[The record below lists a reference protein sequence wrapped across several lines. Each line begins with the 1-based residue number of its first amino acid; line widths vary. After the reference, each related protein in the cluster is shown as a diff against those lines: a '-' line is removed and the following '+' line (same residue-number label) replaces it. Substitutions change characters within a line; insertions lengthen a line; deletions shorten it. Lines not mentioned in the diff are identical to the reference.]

1 MYPKGGRQQSPA
13 LSVYRGRGGGRKNL
27 ETAGEVW

>member
-1 MYPKGGRQQSPA
+1 MYPKGRRQQSPA
-13 LSVYRGRGGGRKNL
+13 LSVYRVYGGGWKNL